1 MPINQQPVA
10 EVGDRKLRKTRR
22 NNMGGNT
29 TPSSPDVTSGSNG
42 GVAVGKRK
50 GRPSDLELDN
60 KSSKRVRC
68 SMRTAVNVARDPS
81 PDLIVCPEPNCN
93 KKYRHLNG
101 LKYHQT
107 HAHQEPSSPRSE
119 ATTDEP
125 MYTTEAKSTGSAK
138 SEDRFDGVDK
148 DEKVSTTGKGRG
160 KTQSPRKV
168 VTPSGSVKE
177 SNDSRVKEHANSGSV
192 SSQSRVEK
200 DDSKVVAPPA
210 EEKARECATASGF
223 KEFVPSIMA
232 GSKPVLAVRSCVPS
246 LVAATCAGP
255 VTIVTQIVSTTSASL
270 VSTSSTVVSAS
281 QVNLTS
287 ATTTVIA
294 TVPVATATVASSKD
308 AGDRLKRCKVEKTA
322 TKVATVV
329 MAAKPKS
336 VIATRPLLPAPPV
349 GGAIGAVSVH
359 APVSHAGFTATSQL
373 KPIQP
378 KPTIMGETTNVN
390 FALTSLKELKEKK
403 SKKKRNKERPRDAPT
418 TSDSKPE
425 AVTRTDEPLMSVIK
439 AVPASLVVVSTGDST
454 NAAVV
459 ADVRP
464 VVSAVSADLPKP
476 EAAVES
482 LSSQDKV
489 DLTSSVVGKTPE
501 PCVRSASVQ
510 PPNTLSI
517 ISPLEVSTTD
527 VRERGSTVQSPAYSD
542 ISDANDSA
550 PTLENE
556 VEAKSGSAGD
566 VCKVS
571 CDQSLD
577 QCVQSSF
584 GICQP
589 FYGQPPYL
597 VPAVSQ
603 DAIHAGSGGGGS
615 RQSMPKPVDKDGS
628 RSKSGSPRVGGDS
641 EELTD
646 SSGRCGDGKLAG
658 EQQREKTMQQSQMFS
673 QYHPYM
679 MSGNGGAVGYS
690 NYHMPVMSHS
700 PQYKEQQQRRQE
712 ASVGQSQSPHHRKEP
727 MSTQAKPDKKPDTDA
742 GTGSRVDTGS
752 RTPVRSPA
760 PKTAIPAVAPSG
772 HAGSPVLVSSS
783 SRGQV
788 EKARAQEPKRAPSSE
803 SLKKKQ
809 SENHQIMKENI
820 ELKHQMPSSRGG
832 GSVRGQ
838 QTYEPQASPANA
850 GYEPQASPANAGYEP
865 QASPANAGYE
875 PQASPANAGYEPQA
889 SPANAGYEPQASPA
903 NAGYEPQASPAN
915 AGYEPQASPANAGY
929 DAQFLMELQRQD
941 VQRFYMFQQQRMLE
955 QQRYNEMMAADGDGG
970 AEKCT
975 AKDLSK
981 PKVAPPSRD
990 GGDVERAPQNRVV
1003 VECSL
1008 EAAAVRHKNE
1018 VRARENKSASPLN
1031 MAKAKPVSGGGVLL
1045 SGGGLPGSAPQYYG
1059 HPYQYAG
1066 QVPFDPARGM
1076 YPGMGPYVG
1085 YAANPM
1091 GYGVHPAAMRYHVT
1105 PMEGAVDESMMLS
1118 PNAPGMSAEGKALDL
1133 LQQHASH
1140 YYNAVPGPHKIH
1152 ELKDAAKPAPGKLTP
1167 PLSSAKEVERPG
1179 SANSATSPKD
1189 MNGSPLLQR
1198 HLHTHHHTHVVGPPG
1213 YPMYGSFGCR

>member
-1 MPINQQPVA
+1 MSLSSVRLNCESPISDLESRTPKGRGKRGRGVPINQQPVA
-10 EVGDRKLRKTRR
+10 EVGDRKLRMTRR

-42 GVAVGKRK
+42 GAAVGKRK
-50 GRPSDLELDN
+50 GRPCDLELDN

-68 SMRTAVNVARDPS
+68 SMRTAVNIARDPS

-107 HAHQEPSSPRSE
+107 HAHQELSSPRSE
-119 ATTDEP
+119 TTADEP
-125 MYTTEAKSTGSAK
+125 MDTTEAKSSGSAK
-138 SEDRFDGVDK
+138 SGDRFDDVDK
-148 DEKVSTTGKGRG
+148 DEKVSTMGKGRG

-168 VTPSGSVKE
+168 VTPSGKE
-177 SNDSRVKEHANSGSV
+177 PSNSSVKEHANSA

-200 DDSKVVAPPA
+200 DDSKVVVPPG
-210 EEKARECATASGF
+210 EEKARECASEF
-223 KEFVPSIMA
+223 KDSVPSIMA

-255 VTIVTQIVSTTSASL
+255 VTIVTQRVSTTSANL
-270 VSTSSTVVSAS
+270 VSTSNTVVSATNT
-281 QVNLTS
+281 VIPTS

-294 TVPVATATVASSKD
+294 TVPVVTATVASTKD
-308 AGDRLKRCKVEKTA
+308 AGGDRLKRCKVEQTA
-322 TKVATVV
+322 TKVATATV
-329 MAAKPKS
+329 MTAVKPKS

-349 GGAIGAVSVH
+349 GGVIGAVSVH

-403 SKKKRNKERPRDAPT
+403 SKKKRNKERPCDAPT
-418 TSDSKPE
+418 TSDSKPD
-425 AVTRTDEPLMSVIK
+425 AATRTDEPLMSVIK
-439 AVPASLVVVSTGDST
+439 PVPSLLVSMSTGDST
-454 NAAVV
+454 NVSI
-459 ADVRP
+459 RP
-464 VVSAVSADLPKP
+464 VVSVVSADLPKP
-476 EAAVES
+476 EATVES
-482 LSSQDKV
+482 LSQVKV

-566 VCKVS
+566 DRLCKVS
-571 CDQSLD
+571 CDQSID
-577 QCVQSSF
+577 QCVQSSY

-603 DAIHAGSGGGGS
+603 DAIHASSGGGGS
-615 RQSMPKPVDKDGS
+615 RQSTPKPNDKDGS

-641 EELTD
+641 EERTD
-646 SSGRCGDGKLAG
+646 ASGRRGDGKLAG

-690 NYHMPVMSHS
+690 NYHVPVMSHS

-712 ASVGQSQSPHHRKEP
+712 ASAGQSQSLHHRKEP
-727 MSTQAKPDKKPDTDA
+727 TSTQSKPDKKPDTDA
-742 GTGSRVDTGS
+742 VSRVDTGS

-772 HAGSPVLVSSS
+772 HAGSPVLVSTS
-783 SRGQV
+783 SRSQL
-788 EKARAQEPKRAPSSE
+788 EKSRAPEPKRAPSSE

-809 SENHQIMKENI
+809 NENHQIMKENI

-850 GYEPQASPANAGYEP
+850 GYESQS
-865 QASPANAGYE
+865 
-875 PQASPANAGYEPQA
+875 
-889 SPANAGYEPQASPA
+889 
-903 NAGYEPQASPAN
+903 
-915 AGYEPQASPANAGY
+915 SPANAGY
-929 DAQFLMELQRQD
+929 DAQFLMELQRHD

-955 QQRYNEMMAADGDGG
+955 QQRYNEMMAVDGDGG

-981 PKVAPPSRD
+981 PKVAPQSRD
-990 GGDVERAPQNRVV
+990 GDDVERTAQNRPS
-1003 VECSL
+1003 ESSHAK
-1008 EAAAVRHKNE
+1008 EAAVAAARHKNE
-1018 VRARENKSASPLN
+1018 VRARENNSASPLN
-1031 MAKAKPVSGGGVLL
+1031 MAKPVSGGGVLL

-1066 QVPFDPARGM
+1066 QVPFDPARAM

-1118 PNAPGMSAEGKALDL
+1118 PNASGLSAEGKALDL

-1213 YPMYGSFGCR
+1213 YPMYGS

>member
-42 GVAVGKRK
+42 GTAGKRK

-107 HAHQEPSSPRSE
+107 HAHQEPSSPRCE
-119 ATTDEP
+119 TTADEP
-125 MYTTEAKSTGSAK
+125 MDTTEAKLSGSTK

-168 VTPSGSVKE
+168 VTPSGKE
-177 SNDSRVKEHANSGSV
+177 PSSSSVKEHANSV
-192 SSQSRVEK
+192 SSQSRCEK
-200 DDSKVVAPPA
+200 DDSKVVVVTPSD
-210 EEKARECATASGF
+210 EKAPECVSASGF
-223 KEFVPSIMA
+223 KESVPSIMA
-232 GSKPVLAVRSCVPS
+232 GSKPVLAVRSPVPS

-255 VTIVTQIVSTTSASL
+255 VTIVTQIVSTTSANL
-270 VSTSSTVVSAS
+270 VSTSSTVVSTTNTVIPA
-281 QVNLTS
+281 S

-294 TVPVATATVASSKD
+294 TVPVVTATVASTKD
-308 AGDRLKRCKVEKTA
+308 AADRLKRCKVEKMA
-322 TKVATVV
+322 TKVTVATV
-329 MAAKPKS
+329 MATKPKS

-349 GGAIGAVSVH
+349 SGAIGAVSVH
-359 APVSHAGFTATSQL
+359 APVSRAGFTATSQL

-390 FALTSLKELKEKK
+390 FALTSLKDLKEKK

-425 AVTRTDEPLMSVIK
+425 AATRTDEPLTSVIK
-439 AVPASLVVVSTGDST
+439 PVPTPLVGGATGGSTNSVVVS
-454 NAAVV
+454 
-459 ADVRP
+459 DVRP
-464 VVSAVSADLPKP
+464 VVSVVSADLPKP

-556 VEAKSGSAGD
+556 VEAKPGSAGD
-566 VCKVS
+566 DRLCKVS
-571 CDQSLD
+571 CDQSID
-577 QCVQSSF
+577 QCVQSSY

-615 RQSMPKPVDKDGS
+615 RQSTPKPNDKDGS

-641 EELTD
+641 EERTD
-646 SSGRCGDGKLAG
+646 ASGRRGDGKLAG
-658 EQQREKTMQQSQMFS
+658 EQQREKTMQQSQLFS

-679 MSGNGGAVGYS
+679 MSGNGGAIGYS

-700 PQYKEQQQRRQE
+700 PKYKEQQQRRQE

-727 MSTQAKPDKKPDTDA
+727 TSTQAKPDKKPDTDT

-760 PKTAIPAVAPSG
+760 PKTAIPAIAPSG

-820 ELKHQMPSSRGG
+820 ELKHQMPLSRGG

-838 QTYEPQASPANA
+838 QTYEPQAS
-850 GYEPQASPANAGYEP
+850 Q
-865 QASPANAGYE
+865 
-875 PQASPANAGYEPQA
+875 
-889 SPANAGYEPQASPA
+889 
-903 NAGYEPQASPAN
+903 AN

-955 QQRYNEMMAADGDGG
+955 QQRYNEMMAAEGDGG

-990 GGDVERAPQNRVV
+990 GGDVERAPQNRAPAGESSQEAVV
-1003 VECSL
+1003 
-1008 EAAAVRHKNE
+1008 AAARHKNE

-1031 MAKAKPVSGGGVLL
+1031 MAKAKPVSGGGGVLL

-1118 PNAPGMSAEGKALDL
+1118 PNVPGMSDADKALDL

-1167 PLSSAKEVERPG
+1167 PLSSSSAKEVERPG

>member
-22 NNMGGNT
+22 NNMGGHT

-42 GVAVGKRK
+42 GAAAGKRK

-119 ATTDEP
+119 ATADGP
-125 MYTTEAKSTGSAK
+125 MDTTEAKSSGSTK
-138 SEDRFDGVDK
+138 SGDRFDDVDK

-177 SNDSRVKEHANSGSV
+177 PTNSSGA
-192 SSQSRVEK
+192 SSQSRCEK
-200 DDSKVVAPPA
+200 DDSKVVAPPV

-223 KEFVPSIMA
+223 KDSVPSIMA
-232 GSKPVLAVRSCVPS
+232 GSKPVLAVHSCVPS

-255 VTIVTQIVSTTSASL
+255 VTIVTQIVSTTSANL
-270 VSTSSTVVSAS
+270 VSTSSTVVSAANA
-281 QVNLTS
+281 VIPAS

-294 TVPVATATVASSKD
+294 TVPVVTATVASSKD

-329 MAAKPKS
+329 MAAKSKS

-349 GGAIGAVSVH
+349 GGAFGAVSVH

-378 KPTIMGETTNVN
+378 KPTIMGETTNVK

-439 AVPASLVVVSTGDST
+439 PVPSPLVGMATGDST
-454 NAAVV
+454 NVSV
-459 ADVRP
+459 IGDVRP
-464 VVSAVSADLPKP
+464 VVSVVSADLPKP
-476 EAAVES
+476 EATVES
-482 LSSQDKV
+482 LSQDKV

-517 ISPLEVSTTD
+517 ISPLEVLTTD
-527 VRERGSTVQSPAYSD
+527 VRERDSTVQSPAYSD

-556 VEAKSGSAGD
+556 VEAKPGSAGD

-577 QCVQSSF
+577 QCVQSSY

-615 RQSMPKPVDKDGS
+615 RQSTPKPNDKDGS

-641 EELTD
+641 EERTD
-646 SSGRCGDGKLAG
+646 ASGRCGDRKLAG

-690 NYHMPVMSHS
+690 NYHMPVMSNS

-712 ASVGQSQSPHHRKEP
+712 ASAGQSQSPHHRKEP
-727 MSTQAKPDKKPDTDA
+727 TSTQSKPDKKPDTDV
-742 GTGSRVDTGS
+742 GTGSRVDTVS

-809 SENHQIMKENI
+809 NENHQIMKENI

-850 GYEPQASPANAGYEP
+850 GYEPQASPANAGGGSVRG
-865 QASPANAGYE
+865 Q
-875 PQASPANAGYEPQA
+875 QT
-889 SPANAGYEPQASPA
+889 YEPQASPA

-929 DAQFLMELQRQD
+929 DAQFLMELQHQD

-990 GGDVERAPQNRVV
+990 GGDVERAPQNRTPAG
-1003 VECSL
+1003 ESSL
-1008 EAAAVRHKNE
+1008 EAAAAAVRHKNE

-1031 MAKAKPVSGGGVLL
+1031 MAKAKPVSGGGVML

-1118 PNAPGMSAEGKALDL
+1118 PNVPGMSDADKALDL

-1167 PLSSAKEVERPG
+1167 PLSSSSAKEVERPG

-1213 YPMYGSFGCR
+1213 YPMYGS

>member
-1 MPINQQPVA
+1 MPINQPVA

-22 NNMGGNT
+22 NNMSGNT
-29 TPSSPDVTSGSNG
+29 TPSSPDVANSSASNG
-42 GVAVGKRK
+42 SAVGKRK

-60 KSSKRVRC
+60 AAKSSKRVRC
-68 SMRTAVNVARDPS
+68 SMRTAANVTRDPS

-107 HAHQEPSSPRSE
+107 HAHQEPSSPRIE
-119 ATTDEP
+119 ATPDEP
-125 MYTTEAKSTGSAK
+125 MDTTDAKSSK
-138 SEDRFDGVDK
+138 SVDRFESVDR
-148 DEKVSTTGKGRG
+148 DEKVSTGKGRG
-160 KTQSPRKV
+160 KSPRKV

-177 SNDSRVKEHANSGSV
+177 PIIKDHANSGGA
-192 SSQSRVEK
+192 SSQSRLEK
-200 DDSKVVAPPA
+200 DDSKVVAPPV
-210 EEKARECATASGF
+210 EEKGRECASGF
-223 KEFVPSIMA
+223 NDSVPSIMA
-232 GSKPVLAVRSCVPS
+232 GSKPVIAVRSCVS
-246 LVAATCAGP
+246 SIVAATCAGP
-255 VTIVTQIVSTTSASL
+255 VTIVTQRVSTTSPNL

-281 QVNLTS
+281 NIASQVNHTS
-287 ATTTVIA
+287 ATTTTVIA
-294 TVPVATATVASSKD
+294 TVPVVTATVASTTD

-322 TKVATVV
+322 TKVAVAAV

-349 GGAIGAVSVH
+349 GGAHVGALSVH
-359 APVSHAGFTATSQL
+359 APVSHAGFPATSQL

-403 SKKKRNKERPRDAPT
+403 SKKKRNKDRPRDAST
-418 TSDSKPE
+418 TSDSKPD
-425 AVTRTDEPLMSVIK
+425 ATRTDEPLMSVIK
-439 AVPASLVVVSTGDST
+439 PVPSPLVGVATGDST
-454 NAAVV
+454 NTTSVG
-459 ADVRP
+459 DVRP
-464 VVSAVSADLPKP
+464 VVSVSADLPKP
-476 EAAVES
+476 EAAVE
-482 LSSQDKV
+482 LLSQDKV
-489 DLTSSVVGKTPE
+489 DLTSSAGKAPE
-501 PCVRSASVQ
+501 PCVRPISVQ

-517 ISPLEVSTTD
+517 ISPLEVSTD

-556 VEAKSGSAGD
+556 VEAKSGSASD
-566 VCKVS
+566 DRLCKVS

-577 QCVQSSF
+577 QCVQSSY

-603 DAIHAGSGGGGS
+603 DAIHVAGGS
-615 RQSMPKPVDKDGS
+615 RQSTPKPTDKDS
-628 RSKSGSPRVGGDS
+628 NRSKSGSPRVGDS
-641 EELTD
+641 EERID
-646 SSGRCGDGKLAG
+646 ASGRRGDATKQTV
-658 EQQREKTMQQSQMFS
+658 EQQQREKIMQQSQLFS

-679 MSGNGGAVGYS
+679 ISGKGGAIGYS
-690 NYHMPVMSHS
+690 NYHVPVMSHS

-712 ASVGQSQSPHHRKEP
+712 ASVGQSPHHRKEP
-727 MSTQAKPDKKPDTDA
+727 TLTVVKPDKKPDTDA
-742 GTGSRVDTGS
+742 GSRPDAGS
-752 RTPVRSPA
+752 RTPARSPA
-760 PKTAIPAVAPSG
+760 PRTASSALPSSSVVPSG
-772 HAGSPVLVSSS
+772 HAGSPVLVSAS
-783 SRGQV
+783 SRSQLD
-788 EKARAQEPKRAPSSE
+788 KTRAPEPKRAAPSSE

-820 ELKHQMPSSRGG
+820 ELKNQMPSGRGG

-838 QTYEPQASPANA
+838 QT
-850 GYEPQASPANAGYEP
+850 
-865 QASPANAGYE
+865 
-875 PQASPANAGYEPQA
+875 
-889 SPANAGYEPQASPA
+889 
-903 NAGYEPQASPAN
+903 
-915 AGYEPQASPANAGY
+915 YEPQASPANAGY

-955 QQRYNEMMAADGDGG
+955 QQRYNEMQLAVDGDGG
-970 AEKCT
+970 ADKCT

-981 PKVAPPSRD
+981 PKVTPPTRD
-990 GGDVERAPQNRVV
+990 GGDVERSVQSRVAP
-1003 VECSL
+1003 VESSH
-1008 EAAAVRHKNE
+1008 AKDAAVAASRHKSDM
-1018 VRARENKSASPLN
+1018 RARENKSASPLN

-1045 SGGGLPGSAPQYYG
+1045 SGGGLPASGAPQYYG

-1066 QVPFDPARGM
+1066 QVPYDPAHGM

-1085 YAANPM
+1085 YAADLM
-1091 GYGVHPAAMRYHVT
+1091 GYVHPAAMRYHVT
-1105 PMEGAVDESMMLS
+1105 PMEGADEAAMMIP
-1118 PNAPGMSAEGKALDL
+1118 PNAPGISAEGKALDL

-1167 PLSSAKEVERPG
+1167 PLSSSSAKEVERPG

-1189 MNGSPLLQR
+1189 LNGSPLLQR
-1198 HLHTHHHTHVVGPPG
+1198 HLHTHHHTHVVGPG

>member
-42 GVAVGKRK
+42 GAAVGKRK

-119 ATTDEP
+119 TTADEP
-125 MYTTEAKSTGSAK
+125 MDTAETKSSGSAK
-138 SEDRFDGVDK
+138 SGDRFDDVDK

-177 SNDSRVKEHANSGSV
+177 PTNSSGA
-192 SSQSRVEK
+192 SSQSRCEK
-200 DDSKVVAPPA
+200 DDSKVVVPPA

-223 KEFVPSIMA
+223 NDSVPSIMA
-232 GSKPVLAVRSCVPS
+232 GSKPVLAVRSCMPS

-255 VTIVTQIVSTTSASL
+255 VTIVTQVVSTTSANL
-270 VSTSSTVVSAS
+270 VATSSTVVSAANAVIPAS
-281 QVNLTS
+281 V
-287 ATTTVIA
+287 TTTVIA
-294 TVPVATATVASSKD
+294 TVPVVMATVASTKD

-322 TKVATVV
+322 TKVATTI

-349 GGAIGAVSVH
+349 GGSIGAVSVH
-359 APVSHAGFTATSQL
+359 TPVAHAGFTATSQL

-403 SKKKRNKERPRDAPT
+403 SKKKRNKERPRDTPM

-425 AVTRTDEPLMSVIK
+425 AATRTDEPLMSVIK
-439 AVPASLVVVSTGDST
+439 PVPSSLVVVSTGDST
-454 NAAVV
+454 STANVG
-459 ADVRP
+459 DVRP
-464 VVSAVSADLPKP
+464 VIPIVSADLPKP
-476 EAAVES
+476 EATVES
-482 LSSQDKV
+482 LSQDKV

-501 PCVRSASVQ
+501 PCVRSTSVQ

-517 ISPLEVSTTD
+517 ISPLEVTTTD

-556 VEAKSGSAGD
+556 VESKSGSAGD
-566 VCKVS
+566 DRLCKVS
-571 CDQSLD
+571 CDQSID
-577 QCVQSSF
+577 QCVQSSY

-603 DAIHAGSGGGGS
+603 DAIHPGSGGGGS
-615 RQSMPKPVDKDGS
+615 RQSTPKPVDKDGS
-628 RSKSGSPRVGGDS
+628 RSKSGSPRVSGDS
-641 EELTD
+641 EERTD
-646 SSGRCGDGKLAG
+646 ASGRRGDGKLAS
-658 EQQREKTMQQSQMFS
+658 EQQREKTMQQSPLFS

-727 MSTQAKPDKKPDTDA
+727 TSTQAKPDKKPDTDA
-742 GTGSRVDTGS
+742 VSRVDTGS

-760 PKTAIPAVAPSG
+760 PKTAVPAVAPSG

-809 SENHQIMKENI
+809 NENHQIMKENI
-820 ELKHQMPSSRGG
+820 ELKHQMPLSRGG
-832 GSVRGQ
+832 GSVQGQ

-850 GYEPQASPANAGYEP
+850 GYDA
-865 QASPANAGYE
+865 
-875 PQASPANAGYEPQA
+875 
-889 SPANAGYEPQASPA
+889 
-903 NAGYEPQASPAN
+903 
-915 AGYEPQASPANAGY
+915 QASPANAGY

-981 PKVAPPSRD
+981 PKAVVRD
-990 GGDVERAPQNRVV
+990 GGDVERTAQNRPSESSHAKEVAV
-1003 VECSL
+1003 
-1008 EAAAVRHKNE
+1008 AAARHKNE

-1031 MAKAKPVSGGGVLL
+1031 MAKPVSGGGGVLL

-1059 HPYQYAG
+1059 HPYQYSG

-1167 PLSSAKEVERPG
+1167 PLSSSSAKEVERPG
-1179 SANSATSPKD
+1179 SANSAASPKD
-1189 MNGSPLLQR
+1189 VNGSPLLQR

>member
-10 EVGDRKLRKTRR
+10 EVGDRKLRNTRR

-29 TPSSPDVTSGSNG
+29 TPSSPDGSNG
-42 GVAVGKRK
+42 GAAAGKRK

-81 PDLIVCPEPNCN
+81 PDLIVCPAPNCN

-119 ATTDEP
+119 TTADEP
-125 MYTTEAKSTGSAK
+125 MDTTETKSSGSAK
-138 SEDRFDGVDK
+138 SGDRFDGVDK

-168 VTPSGSVKE
+168 VTPSGSFKE
-177 SNDSRVKEHANSGSV
+177 PTNSSGA
-192 SSQSRVEK
+192 SSQSRCEK
-200 DDSKVVAPPA
+200 DDSKVVVTPA
-210 EEKARECATASGF
+210 DEKAHECASASGF
-223 KEFVPSIMA
+223 KESVPSIMA
-232 GSKPVLAVRSCVPS
+232 GSKPVLAVRSFVPS

-255 VTIVTQIVSTTSASL
+255 VTIVTQIVSATTANL

-281 QVNLTS
+281 QANLTS

-294 TVPVATATVASSKD
+294 TVPVVTATVACTKD
-308 AGDRLKRCKVEKTA
+308 AADRLKRCKVEKTA

-329 MAAKPKS
+329 MTAVKPKS

-349 GGAIGAVSVH
+349 GGAFGAVSVH

-390 FALTSLKELKEKK
+390 FALTSIKELKEKK

-425 AVTRTDEPLMSVIK
+425 AATRTDEPLMSVIK
-439 AVPASLVVVSTGDST
+439 PVPSSLVVVSTGDST
-454 NAAVV
+454 NTANVV
-459 ADVRP
+459 DVRP
-464 VVSAVSADLPKP
+464 VISVVSPDLPKP
-476 EAAVES
+476 EATVES
-482 LSSQDKV
+482 LSQDKV

-556 VEAKSGSAGD
+556 VEATPGSAGD
-566 VCKVS
+566 ERLGKAS

-577 QCVQSSF
+577 QCVQSSY

-597 VPAVSQ
+597 VPAVSH

-615 RQSMPKPVDKDGS
+615 RQSTPKPADKDCS
-628 RSKSGSPRVGGDS
+628 RSKSASPLVGGDS
-641 EELTD
+641 EERTD
-646 SSGRCGDGKLAG
+646 ASGRRGDGKLAG
-658 EQQREKTMQQSQMFS
+658 EQQREKTMQQSHLFS

-679 MSGNGGAVGYS
+679 MSVNGGAVGYS

-700 PQYKEQQQRRQE
+700 PQYKEQQQMRQE
-712 ASVGQSQSPHHRKEP
+712 ASVGQSPHHRKEP
-727 MSTQAKPDKKPDTDA
+727 TSTQTKPDKKPVSDA

-772 HAGSPVLVSSS
+772 HAGSPVLVSTS
-783 SRGQV
+783 SRSQL
-788 EKARAQEPKRAPSSE
+788 EKARAQEPKRAAPPSSE

-865 QASPANAGYE
+865 QASL
-875 PQASPANAGYEPQA
+875 
-889 SPANAGYEPQASPA
+889 
-903 NAGYEPQASPAN
+903 
-915 AGYEPQASPANAGY
+915 ANAGY

-955 QQRYNEMMAADGDGG
+955 QQRYNEMMAVDGDGG

-981 PKVAPPSRD
+981 PKVAPQSRD
-990 GGDVERAPQNRVV
+990 GDDVERTAQNRPS
-1003 VECSL
+1003 ESSHAK
-1008 EAAAVRHKNE
+1008 EAAVAAARHKNE
-1018 VRARENKSASPLN
+1018 VRARENNSASPLN
-1031 MAKAKPVSGGGVLL
+1031 MAKPVSGGGVLL

-1118 PNAPGMSAEGKALDL
+1118 PNIPGMSAEGKALDL

-1140 YYNAVPGPHKIH
+1140 YYNAAPGPHKIH

-1167 PLSSAKEVERPG
+1167 PLSSSSAKEVERPG

-1213 YPMYGSFGCR
+1213 YPMYGS

>member
-42 GVAVGKRK
+42 GAAAGKRK

-68 SMRTAVNVARDPS
+68 SMRTAVNVTRDPS

-125 MYTTEAKSTGSAK
+125 MDTTEAKSSK
-138 SEDRFDGVDK
+138 SGDRFDGVDK
-148 DEKVSTTGKGRG
+148 DEKVSTAAGKGRG

-168 VTPSGSVKE
+168 GTPSGSVKE
-177 SNDSRVKEHANSGSV
+177 SNDSRVKENANSSGA
-192 SSQSRVEK
+192 SSQSRCEK

-210 EEKARECATASGF
+210 EEKVRECATTSGF
-223 KEFVPSIMA
+223 KDSVPSIMA
-232 GSKPVLAVRSCVPS
+232 GSKPVLAVRSPVPS

-255 VTIVTQIVSTTSASL
+255 VTIVTQLVSTTSANL
-270 VSTSSTVVSAS
+270 VSTSRTVVSAS

-294 TVPVATATVASSKD
+294 TVPVVTATVACTKD
-308 AGDRLKRCKVEKTA
+308 AADRLKRCKVEKTA

-336 VIATRPLLPAPPV
+336 VITTRPLLPAPPV
-349 GGAIGAVSVH
+349 GSAIGAVSVH
-359 APVSHAGFTATSQL
+359 APVSHPGFTATSQL

-425 AVTRTDEPLMSVIK
+425 AATRTDEPLTSVIK
-439 AVPASLVVVSTGDST
+439 PVPSPLVGVATGGSTNSVVVS
-454 NAAVV
+454 
-459 ADVRP
+459 DVRP
-464 VVSAVSADLPKP
+464 VVSVVSADLPKP

-501 PCVRSASVQ
+501 PCVRPTSVQ

-517 ISPLEVSTTD
+517 ISPLEVTTTD
-527 VRERGSTVQSPAYSD
+527 VQERGSTVQSPAYSD

-556 VEAKSGSAGD
+556 IETKPGSAGD
-566 VCKVS
+566 DRLCKVS
-571 CDQSLD
+571 CDQSID
-577 QCVQSSF
+577 QCVQSSY

-603 DAIHAGSGGGGS
+603 DAIHAGGSGGGGS
-615 RQSMPKPVDKDGS
+615 RQSTPKPVDKDGS

-641 EELTD
+641 EERTD
-646 SSGRCGDGKLAG
+646 ASGRRGDGKLAG
-658 EQQREKTMQQSQMFS
+658 EQQKMMQQSQLFS

-712 ASVGQSQSPHHRKEP
+712 ASAGQSQSPHHRKEP
-727 MSTQAKPDKKPDTDA
+727 TSTQAKPDKKPDTDA
-742 GTGSRVDTGS
+742 VSRVDTGS

-783 SRGQV
+783 SRGQL
-788 EKARAQEPKRAPSSE
+788 EKSRAPEPKRSAPPSSE

-850 GYEPQASPANAGYEP
+850 GYEPQASPANAGY
-865 QASPANAGYE
+865 
-875 PQASPANAGYEPQA
+875 
-889 SPANAGYEPQASPA
+889 
-903 NAGYEPQASPAN
+903 
-915 AGYEPQASPANAGY
+915 

-955 QQRYNEMMAADGDGG
+955 QQRYNEMMAVDGDGG

-981 PKVAPPSRD
+981 QKVAPQSRD
-990 GGDVERAPQNRVV
+990 GGDVERAPQNRAPV
-1003 VECSL
+1003 VESSL
-1008 EAAAVRHKNE
+1008 EAAAATARHKNE
-1018 VRARENKSASPLN
+1018 IRARENKSASPLN
-1031 MAKAKPVSGGGVLL
+1031 MAKAKPVSDGGVLL
-1045 SGGGLPGSAPQYYG
+1045 SGGGIPGSAPQYYG

-1066 QVPFDPARGM
+1066 QVPFDPARAM

-1118 PNAPGMSAEGKALDL
+1118 PNVPGMSDADKALDL

-1167 PLSSAKEVERPG
+1167 PLSSSSAKEVERPG

>member
-1 MPINQQPVA
+1 MPINNQPVA

-22 NNMGGNT
+22 NMGGNP

-42 GVAVGKRK
+42 GAAAGKRK

-107 HAHQEPSSPRSE
+107 HAHQEPSSPSE
-119 ATTDEP
+119 ATADEP
-125 MYTTEAKSTGSAK
+125 MDTTDAKSSESAK
-138 SEDRFDGVDK
+138 SGDRFDDVDK

-168 VTPSGSVKE
+168 VTPSGKE
-177 SNDSRVKEHANSGSV
+177 PNSSSVKEHANTA
-192 SSQSRVEK
+192 SSQSRCEK

-210 EEKARECATASGF
+210 EEKAPECASGF
-223 KEFVPSIMA
+223 KDSVPSIMA
-232 GSKPVLAVRSCVPS
+232 GSKPVIAVRSCVPS

-255 VTIVTQIVSTTSASL
+255 VTIVTQMM
-270 VSTSSTVVSAS
+270 STSRTVVSAS

-294 TVPVATATVASSKD
+294 TVPVVTATVASSKD

-322 TKVATVV
+322 TKVAAVV

-418 TSDSKPE
+418 TSDSKPD
-425 AVTRTDEPLMSVIK
+425 AATRTDEPLMSVIK
-439 AVPASLVVVSTGDST
+439 PVPSPLVGIVTGDSINT
-454 NAAVV
+454 AVV
-459 ADVRP
+459 GDGHP
-464 VVSAVSADLPKP
+464 VVSVVSADLPKP
-476 EAAVES
+476 EATVES
-482 LSSQDKV
+482 LSQDKV
-489 DLTSSVVGKTPE
+489 DLTSSMVGKTPE

-517 ISPLEVSTTD
+517 VSPLEVSTTD

-577 QCVQSSF
+577 QCVQSSY

-603 DAIHAGSGGGGS
+603 DAIHASSVGGGS
-615 RQSMPKPVDKDGS
+615 RQSTPKPVDKDGS

-641 EELTD
+641 EERTD
-646 SSGRCGDGKLAG
+646 ASGRRGDGKLAG
-658 EQQREKTMQQSQMFS
+658 EQQREKTMQQSQLFS

-712 ASVGQSQSPHHRKEP
+712 ASAGQSQSPHHRKEP
-727 MSTQAKPDKKPDTDA
+727 TSTQAKPDKKPDA
-742 GTGSRVDTGS
+742 GTGSRVDTGY

-760 PKTAIPAVAPSG
+760 PKTAVPAVAPSG
-772 HAGSPVLVSSS
+772 HTGSPVLVSSS

-820 ELKHQMPSSRGG
+820 ELKHQMASSRGG

-838 QTYEPQASPANA
+838 QT
-850 GYEPQASPANAGYEP
+850 
-865 QASPANAGYE
+865 
-875 PQASPANAGYEPQA
+875 
-889 SPANAGYEPQASPA
+889 
-903 NAGYEPQASPAN
+903 YEPQASPAN

-955 QQRYNEMMAADGDGG
+955 QQRYNEMMAVDGDGG

-981 PKVAPPSRD
+981 PKVAPQSRD
-990 GGDVERAPQNRVV
+990 GEDVEQAPQNRVV
-1003 VECSL
+1003 VESSL
-1008 EAAAVRHKNE
+1008 EAAAAAVRHKNE

-1031 MAKAKPVSGGGVLL
+1031 MAKAKPVSGGGGVLL

-1066 QVPFDPARGM
+1066 HVPFDPARGM

-1085 YAANPM
+1085 YAANPI

-1118 PNAPGMSAEGKALDL
+1118 PNVPGMSDADKALDL

-1140 YYNAVPGPHKIH
+1140 YYNTAPGPHKIH

-1189 MNGSPLLQR
+1189 VNGSPLLQR

>member
-29 TPSSPDVTSGSNG
+29 TPSSPDVATNSSNG
-42 GVAVGKRK
+42 GAAAGKRK

-119 ATTDEP
+119 TTADEP
-125 MYTTEAKSTGSAK
+125 MDTTEAKSSGSSK
-138 SEDRFDGVDK
+138 STERFDVVDK
-148 DEKVSTTGKGRG
+148 DEKVLTTGKGRG

-177 SNDSRVKEHANSGSV
+177 PTNGSGA
-192 SSQSRVEK
+192 SSQSRCEK
-200 DDSKVVAPPA
+200 DDSKVVVTPA
-210 EEKARECATASGF
+210 EEKARECASGF
-223 KEFVPSIMA
+223 KDSVPSIMA
-232 GSKPVLAVRSCVPS
+232 GSKPVLAVHSCVPS

-255 VTIVTQIVSTTSASL
+255 VTIVTQIVSTTSVNL
-270 VSTSSTVVSAS
+270 VSTSSTVVSANT
-281 QVNLTS
+281 VIPTS
-287 ATTTVIA
+287 ANTTVIA
-294 TVPVATATVASSKD
+294 TVPVVTATVACTKD
-308 AGDRLKRCKVEKTA
+308 AADRLERCKVEKTA
-322 TKVATVV
+322 TKVATTI

-359 APVSHAGFTATSQL
+359 APVSHAGFTTTSQL

-425 AVTRTDEPLMSVIK
+425 AATRTDEPLTSVIK
-439 AVPASLVVVSTGDST
+439 PVPSPLVGVATGGSTNSVVVS
-454 NAAVV
+454 
-459 ADVRP
+459 DVRP
-464 VVSAVSADLPKP
+464 VVSVVSADLPKP

-556 VEAKSGSAGD
+556 VEAKPGSAGD
-566 VCKVS
+566 DRLCKVS
-571 CDQSLD
+571 CDQSID
-577 QCVQSSF
+577 QCVQSSY

-603 DAIHAGSGGGGS
+603 DAIHTGSGGGGS
-615 RQSMPKPVDKDGS
+615 RQSTPKPNDKDGS

-641 EELTD
+641 EERTD
-646 SSGRCGDGKLAG
+646 ASGRRGDGKLAG
-658 EQQREKTMQQSQMFS
+658 EQQREKTMQQSQLFS

-679 MSGNGGAVGYS
+679 MSGNGGAIGYS

-727 MSTQAKPDKKPDTDA
+727 TSTQAKPDKKPDADT
-742 GTGSRVDTGS
+742 GTGSCVDTGS

-783 SRGQV
+783 SLGQV
-788 EKARAQEPKRAPSSE
+788 EKACAQEPKRAPSSE
-803 SLKKKQ
+803 SLKKEQ

-820 ELKHQMPSSRGG
+820 ELKHQMPLSRGG

-838 QTYEPQASPANA
+838 QT
-850 GYEPQASPANAGYEP
+850 
-865 QASPANAGYE
+865 
-875 PQASPANAGYEPQA
+875 
-889 SPANAGYEPQASPA
+889 
-903 NAGYEPQASPAN
+903 YEPQASPAN

-955 QQRYNEMMAADGDGG
+955 QQRYNEMMAVDGDGG

-981 PKVAPPSRD
+981 PKVAPPSR
-990 GGDVERAPQNRVV
+990 APQNRTS
-1003 VECSL
+1003 ESSHAK
-1008 EAAAVRHKNE
+1008 EAAVAAARHKNE
-1018 VRARENKSASPLN
+1018 VRACENKSASPLN
-1031 MAKAKPVSGGGVLL
+1031 MAKPVSGGSVLL

-1118 PNAPGMSAEGKALDL
+1118 PNVPGMSAEGKALDL

-1189 MNGSPLLQR
+1189 VNGSPLLQR

-1213 YPMYGSFGCR
+1213 YPMYGS